1 MHSAYCRCQLG
12 GGDGGGGGGVC
23 NLDKIAKLKHLP
35 IFNFDIVS
43 QPIWMYAPP
52 S

>member
-1 MHSAYCRCQLG
+1 MG
-12 GGDGGGGGGVC
+12 EGEGEWGVC

-43 QPIWMYAPP
+43 HPI
-52 S
+52 